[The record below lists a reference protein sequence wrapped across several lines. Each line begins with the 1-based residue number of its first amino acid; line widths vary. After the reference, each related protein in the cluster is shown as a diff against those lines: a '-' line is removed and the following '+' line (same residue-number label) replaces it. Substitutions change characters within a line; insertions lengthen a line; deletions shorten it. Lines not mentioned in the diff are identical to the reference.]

1 MHRQAPA
8 VSARRSA
15 LATGIALLA
24 ALAIL
29 TLGFGRAAA
38 ETGSPTEVK
47 EACISAGLKRPPALG
62 TNFHLQ
68 TFPAHKGVTMPLAW
82 VEYDLPS
89 MPEECEGAY
98 RRILYFKVRYKTGLK
113 PWRTLRTWVLFP
125 SKKEKLLAWVPVW
138 NRNDATGGK
147 LSYEIAK
154 EGLEDPQGPVQHVTA
169 RARLWVKDLATG
181 RIVGRRTLRAPTRF
195 DRLPHV

>member
-1 MHRQAPA
+1 
-8 VSARRSA
+8 
-15 LATGIALLA
+15 
-24 ALAIL
+24 
-29 TLGFGRAAA
+29 
-38 ETGSPTEVK
+38 VK

-82 VEYDLPS
+82 VAYDLPS

-98 RRILYFKVRYKTGLK
+98 KRILYFKVRYKTGLK